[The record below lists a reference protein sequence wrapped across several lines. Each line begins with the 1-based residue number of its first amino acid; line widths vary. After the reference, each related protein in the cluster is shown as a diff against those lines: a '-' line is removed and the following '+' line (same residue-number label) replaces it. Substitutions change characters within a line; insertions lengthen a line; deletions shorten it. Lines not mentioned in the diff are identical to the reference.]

1 MVTTATHPSK
11 QGGKTQ
17 DGLAQAASL
26 RMAFVVQKANGFVQK
41 KKKKNSVHVN
51 FKYFFHFKGIC
62 PYAHFPSTTMRGFL
76 GDTLPSSSL
85 SASRFWCGWQLPFD
99 LPVGSDLFYVSAK
112 DEDCSVI
119 PSRWA
124 EERNPVITPSL
135 FLWPSNCESSNL
147 TFKVRDCRGS
157 GYTLAVRQVWPS
169 PTGSPLG
176 AVQPTP
182 PT

>member
-1 MVTTATHPSK
+1 
-11 QGGKTQ
+11 
-17 DGLAQAASL
+17 
-26 RMAFVVQKANGFVQK
+26 MALCKKK